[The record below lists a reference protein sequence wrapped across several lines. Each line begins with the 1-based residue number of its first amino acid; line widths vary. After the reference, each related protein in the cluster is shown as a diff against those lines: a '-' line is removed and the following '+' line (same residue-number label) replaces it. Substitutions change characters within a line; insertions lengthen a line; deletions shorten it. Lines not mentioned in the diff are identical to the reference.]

1 MMKQAINRCF
11 NDPEVT
17 AILIDPLA
25 SNVVAIRFYE
35 RLGFQF
41 VEERTFD
48 TSDCKV
54 YQLTRELWPTMS

>member
-11 NDPEVT
+11 NDPEIM

-25 SNVVAIRFYE
+25 SNVDAIRFYE

-48 TSDCKV
+48 TSFCKV
-54 YQLTRELWPTMS
+54 YRLTREHWATI